1 MHGLKQTKKLLQNM
15 QSARLLKKRRLCYL
29 GASTPFLHFKRHLA
43 PNLHIWA
50 PIPRN
55 KKIKKPPNK
64 IGGRK
69 TLKILLYSTVRLSV
83 KPQETSYLG
92 QNAVKTVD

>member
-1 MHGLKQTKKLLQNM
+1 M
-15 QSARLLKKRRLCYL
+15 QSARLLKKT
-29 GASTPFLHFKRHLA
+29 ATPLSRSFNSFLHFKRHLA

-55 KKIKKPPNK
+55 KKIKKPPSK

-69 TLKILLYSTVRLSV
+69 TSETFLYSTVKLSIM
-83 KPQETSYLG
+83 PQETSYLG

>member
-1 MHGLKQTKKLLQNM
+1 MH
-15 QSARLLKKRRLCYL
+15 SARLLKKT
-29 GASTPFLHFKRHLA
+29 ATPLSRNFNSFFAKSHLA

-69 TLKILLYSTVRLSV
+69 TSETFLYSTVKLSIM
-83 KPQETSYLG
+83 PQETSYLG

>member
-1 MHGLKQTKKLLQNM
+1 M
-15 QSARLLKKRRLCYL
+15 QSARLLKKRQLRYL
-29 GASTPFLHFKRHLA
+29 GTLTPLLHLKSHLA
-43 PNLHIWA
+43 TNLHIWA

-55 KKIKKPPNK
+55 KKIKKPPSK

-69 TLKILLYSTVRLSV
+69 TSETFLYSTVKLSIM
-83 KPQETSYLG
+83 PQETSYLG